1 MPLCEKGN
9 DPIDSSTID
18 SLCAAFDKTLK
29 STPDVQKYNDAINT
43 IFQLR
48 QKSESGKM
56 PADLTNSEALKDRQK
71 IEEILTRSYQDRSES
86 RVHLSKLIQNDI
98 PFALNLFEILSR
110 SSIHVFVGCFSNKDA
125 TIALLNELQIRI
137 HYGEDTHVTYLLSIV
152 LQLLNKFKYNFK
164 EVRFLV
170 KELILRISEDEV
182 KSMMLII
189 FAELQ
194 SSFQKDFDKAVVD
207 FMSSLIVEAEIDVGN
222 DPLSIIVKTLSEL
235 YPSLTTLC
243 SEIFLTKGLS
253 KLFKKRVFEE
263 QDLQFTK
270 ELLRLLSS
278 ACIDETMR
286 TYITENYLQLLERSL
301 NVEDVQIYSAL
312 VLVKTWSFTKL
323 TCINLKQLS
332 EIFINAISRR
342 IMPKIENVNESAV
355 KLEEVPKVE
364 MSVEALAYLSL
375 KASVKIMIR
384 SNESFTEILL
394 TMIKSQKMTHCLYG
408 LLVIMANLS
417 TLPEESNGSSQ
428 SINDLKNY
436 ADLKGPGA
444 DKVGAEKESKE
455 DILLFN
461 EKYILRTE
469 LISFLKREMHNLS
482 PNCKQQVVRVIYN
495 ITRSKNFIPQCIS
508 QGGTTI
514 ILEYLANKQDIGE
527 PIRIL
532 GCRALTRMLIFTNP
546 GLIFKK
552 YSALNA
558 IPFLFELLPR
568 STPVDDNPLHNDE
581 QIKLTDNYEALLALT
596 NLASSE
602 TSDGEEVCKHIVSTK
617 VYWSTIENLMLDE
630 NVPLQRSTLEL
641 ISNMMSH
648 PLTIAAKFFNLENP
662 QSLRNFNILVK
673 LLQLS
678 DVESQRAV
686 AAIFANIATTI
697 PLIAKELLTKKELI
711 ENAIQVFA
719 DQIDDIELRQR
730 LLMLFFGLFEVIPDN
745 GTNEVY
751 PLLQEN
757 QKLKDALN
765 MSLKRG
771 DSGSEFSAA
780 IPVILA
786 KIKV

>member
-771 DSGSEFSAA
+771 DSGPEFSAA

>member
-71 IEEILTRSYQDRSES
+71 IEEILTRSYQDHSES

-243 SEIFLTKGLS
+243 SEIFLTNGLS

-342 IMPKIENVNESAV
+342 IMPKIGNVNESAV

-444 DKVGAEKESKE
+444 DRVGAEKESKE

-469 LISFLKREMHNLS
+469 LISFLEREMHNLS

-568 STPVDDNPLHNDE
+568 STSVDDNPLHNDE

-771 DSGSEFSAA
+771 DSGPEFSAA

>member
-71 IEEILTRSYQDRSES
+71 IEEILTRSYQDHSES

-222 DPLSIIVKTLSEL
+222 DPLFIIVKTLSEL

-243 SEIFLTKGLS
+243 SEIFLTNGLS

-771 DSGSEFSAA
+771 DSGPEFSAA

>member
-71 IEEILTRSYQDRSES
+71 IEEILTRSYQDHSES

-182 KSMMLII
+182 KSMMLVI

-222 DPLSIIVKTLSEL
+222 DPLFIIVKTLSEL

-243 SEIFLTKGLS
+243 SEIFLTNGLS

-546 GLIFKK
+546 GSIFKK

-771 DSGSEFSAA
+771 DSGPEFSAA

>member
-71 IEEILTRSYQDRSES
+71 IEEILTRSYQDHSES

-243 SEIFLTKGLS
+243 SEIFLTNGLS

-394 TMIKSQKMTHCLYG
+394 TMIKSQKMAHCLYG

-771 DSGSEFSAA
+771 DSGPEFSAA

>member
-71 IEEILTRSYQDRSES
+71 IEEILTRSYQDHSES

-182 KSMMLII
+182 KSMMLVI

-243 SEIFLTKGLS
+243 SEIFLTNGLS

-342 IMPKIENVNESAV
+342 IMPKIGNVNESAV

-444 DKVGAEKESKE
+444 DRVGAEKESKE

-771 DSGSEFSAA
+771 DSGPEFSAA

>member
-71 IEEILTRSYQDRSES
+71 IEEILTRSYQDHSES

-243 SEIFLTKGLS
+243 SEIFLTNGLS

-278 ACIDETMR
+278 ASIDETMR

-546 GLIFKK
+546 DLIFKK

-771 DSGSEFSAA
+771 DSGPEFSAA

>member
-18 SLCAAFDKTLK
+18 SLCAAFDKTLT
-29 STPDVQKYNDAINT
+29 STPDVQKYKDAINT

-71 IEEILTRSYQDRSES
+71 IEEILTRSYQDHSES

-243 SEIFLTKGLS
+243 SEIFLTNGLS

-745 GTNEVY
+745 GSNEVY

-765 MSLKRG
+765 ISLKRG
-771 DSGSEFSAA
+771 DSGPEFSAA

>member
-71 IEEILTRSYQDRSES
+71 IEEILTRSYQDHSES

-170 KELILRISEDEV
+170 KELILRISENEV

-243 SEIFLTKGLS
+243 SEIFLTNGLS

-384 SNESFTEILL
+384 SNESLTEILL

-771 DSGSEFSAA
+771 DSGPEFSAA

>member
-71 IEEILTRSYQDRSES
+71 IEEILTRSYQDHSES

-243 SEIFLTKGLS
+243 SEIFLTNGLS

-342 IMPKIENVNESAV
+342 IMPKIENVNGSAV

-384 SNESFTEILL
+384 NNESFTEILL

-617 VYWSTIENLMLDE
+617 IYWSTIENLMLDE

-745 GTNEVY
+745 GTNQVY

-771 DSGSEFSAA
+771 DSGPEFSAA
-780 IPVILA
+780 IPIILA

>member
-1 MPLCEKGN
+1 M
-9 DPIDSSTID
+9 
-18 SLCAAFDKTLK
+18 
-29 STPDVQKYNDAINT
+29 
-43 IFQLR
+43 
-48 QKSESGKM
+48 
-56 PADLTNSEALKDRQK
+56 
-71 IEEILTRSYQDRSES
+71 
-86 RVHLSKLIQNDI
+86 
-98 PFALNLFEILSR
+98 
-110 SSIHVFVGCFSNKDA
+110 
-125 TIALLNELQIRI
+125 
-137 HYGEDTHVTYLLSIV
+137 
-152 LQLLNKFKYNFK
+152 
-164 EVRFLV
+164 
-170 KELILRISEDEV
+170 
-182 KSMMLII
+182 
-189 FAELQ
+189 
-194 SSFQKDFDKAVVD
+194 
-207 FMSSLIVEAEIDVGN
+207 
-222 DPLSIIVKTLSEL
+222 
-235 YPSLTTLC
+235 TTLC
-243 SEIFLTKGLS
+243 SEIFLTNGLS

-417 TLPEESNGSSQ
+417 TLPEESNGNSQ

-745 GTNEVY
+745 GSNEVY

-771 DSGSEFSAA
+771 DSGPEFSAA

>member
-71 IEEILTRSYQDRSES
+71 IEEILTRSYQDHSES

-243 SEIFLTKGLS
+243 SEIFLTNGLS

-342 IMPKIENVNESAV
+342 IMPKIENVNETAV

-384 SNESFTEILL
+384 NNESFTEILL
-394 TMIKSQKMTHCLYG
+394 TMIKNQKMTHCLYG

-532 GCRALTRMLIFTNP
+532 GYRALTRMLIFTNP

-617 VYWSTIENLMLDE
+617 IYWSTIENLMLDE

-745 GTNEVY
+745 GTNEMY

-771 DSGSEFSAA
+771 DSGPEFSAA

>member
-71 IEEILTRSYQDRSES
+71 IEEILTRSYQDHSES

-243 SEIFLTKGLS
+243 SEIFLTNGLS

-342 IMPKIENVNESAV
+342 IMPKIENVNETAV

-384 SNESFTEILL
+384 NNESFTEILL
-394 TMIKSQKMTHCLYG
+394 TMIKNQKMTHCLYG

-745 GTNEVY
+745 GTNEMY

-771 DSGSEFSAA
+771 DSGPEFSAA

>member
-71 IEEILTRSYQDRSES
+71 IEEILTRSYQDHSES

-125 TIALLNELQIRI
+125 TISLLNELQIRI

-164 EVRFLV
+164 EVQFLV

-243 SEIFLTKGLS
+243 SEIFLTNGLS

-342 IMPKIENVNESAV
+342 IMPKIENVNESVV

-384 SNESFTEILL
+384 NNESFTEILL
-394 TMIKSQKMTHCLYG
+394 TMIKSQKMTHCSYG

-461 EKYILRTE
+461 EKYILRTD
-469 LISFLKREMHNLS
+469 LISFLKREIQNLS

-617 VYWSTIENLMLDE
+617 IYWSTIEYLMLDE

-711 ENAIQVFA
+711 ENAIQIFA

-757 QKLKDALN
+757 RKLKDALN

-771 DSGSEFSAA
+771 DSGPEFSAA
-780 IPVILA
+780 ISVILA

>member
-71 IEEILTRSYQDRSES
+71 IEEILTRSYQDHSES

-243 SEIFLTKGLS
+243 SEIFLTNGLS

-278 ACIDETMR
+278 ACTDETMR

-771 DSGSEFSAA
+771 DSGPEFSAA

>member
-71 IEEILTRSYQDRSES
+71 IEEILTRSYQDHSES

-170 KELILRISEDEV
+170 KELILRISENEV

-243 SEIFLTKGLS
+243 SEIFLTNGLS

-771 DSGSEFSAA
+771 DSGPEFSAA

>member
-18 SLCAAFDKTLK
+18 SLCAAFDKTLT
-29 STPDVQKYNDAINT
+29 STPDVQKYKDAINT

-71 IEEILTRSYQDRSES
+71 IEEILTRSYQDHSES

-243 SEIFLTKGLS
+243 SEIFLTNGLS

-417 TLPEESNGSSQ
+417 TLPEESNGNSQ

-686 AAIFANIATTI
+686 AAIFANVATTI

-771 DSGSEFSAA
+771 DSGPEFSAA

>member
-18 SLCAAFDKTLK
+18 SLCAAFDKTLT
-29 STPDVQKYNDAINT
+29 STPDVQKYKDAINT

-71 IEEILTRSYQDRSES
+71 IEEILTRSYQDHSES

-243 SEIFLTKGLS
+243 SEIFLTNGLS

-532 GCRALTRMLIFTNP
+532 GCRALTRMLVFTNP

-771 DSGSEFSAA
+771 DSGPEFSAA

>member
-18 SLCAAFDKTLK
+18 SLCAAFDNTLTP
-29 STPDVQKYNDAINT
+29 TPDVQKYKDAINT

-71 IEEILTRSYQDRSES
+71 IEEILTRSYQDHSES

-243 SEIFLTKGLS
+243 SEIFLTNGLS

-745 GTNEVY
+745 GSNEVY

-771 DSGSEFSAA
+771 DSGPEFSAA

>member
-29 STPDVQKYNDAINT
+29 PTPDVQKYNDAINT

-71 IEEILTRSYQDRSES
+71 IEEILTRSYQDHSES

-207 FMSSLIVEAEIDVGN
+207 FISSLIVEAEIDVGN

-243 SEIFLTKGLS
+243 SEIFLTNGLS

-364 MSVEALAYLSL
+364 ISVEALAYLSL

-394 TMIKSQKMTHCLYG
+394 TMIKSQKMAHCLYG

-771 DSGSEFSAA
+771 DSGPEFSAA

>member
-18 SLCAAFDKTLK
+18 SLCAAFDKTLT
-29 STPDVQKYNDAINT
+29 STPDVQKYKDAINT

-71 IEEILTRSYQDRSES
+71 IEEILTRSYQDHSES

-243 SEIFLTKGLS
+243 SEIFLTNGLS

-384 SNESFTEILL
+384 NNESFTEILL

-771 DSGSEFSAA
+771 DSGPEFSAA

>member
-18 SLCAAFDKTLK
+18 SLCAAFDKTLT
-29 STPDVQKYNDAINT
+29 STPDVQKYKDAINT

-71 IEEILTRSYQDRSES
+71 IEEILTRSYQDHSES

-243 SEIFLTKGLS
+243 SEIFLTNGLS

-286 TYITENYLQLLERSL
+286 TYITENYLQLLEKSL

-771 DSGSEFSAA
+771 DSGPEFSAA

>member
-18 SLCAAFDKTLK
+18 SLCAAFDKTLT

-71 IEEILTRSYQDRSES
+71 IEEILTRSYQDHSES

-207 FMSSLIVEAEIDVGN
+207 FISSLIVEAEIDVGN

-243 SEIFLTKGLS
+243 SEIFLTNGLS

-417 TLPEESNGSSQ
+417 TLPEEFNGSSQ

-771 DSGSEFSAA
+771 DSGPEFSAA

>member
-18 SLCAAFDKTLK
+18 SLCAAFDKTLT
-29 STPDVQKYNDAINT
+29 STPDVQKYKDAINT

-71 IEEILTRSYQDRSES
+71 IEEILTRSYQDHSES

-243 SEIFLTKGLS
+243 SEIFLTNGLS

-301 NVEDVQIYSAL
+301 NVEDVQVYSAL

-617 VYWSTIENLMLDE
+617 IYWSTIENLMLDE

-771 DSGSEFSAA
+771 DSGPEFSAA

>member
-1 MPLCEKGN
+1 MPLFEKEDN
-9 DPIDSSTID
+9 PIDTFTID

-29 STPDVQKYNDAINT
+29 STPDVQKYNDAVDA

-48 QKSESGKM
+48 QNSESGRI
-56 PADLTNSEALKDRQK
+56 PADVTNSEAFGDRQK
-71 IEEILTRSYQDRSES
+71 IEEILTRSYQDHSGS
-86 RVHLSKLIQNDI
+86 RVHLSKLVQEDI

-110 SSIHVFVGCFSNKDA
+110 SSVHVFVGCFSNKEA
-125 TIALLNELQIRI
+125 TIALLNELQMRI
-137 HYGEDTHVTYLLSIV
+137 HYGEDVHVTYLLSII
-152 LQLLNKFKYNFK
+152 LQLLNKFKYSFK

-194 SSFQKDFDKAVVD
+194 SSFQKDFDKVVVD

-235 YPSLTTLC
+235 YPSLTALC
-243 SEIFLTKGLS
+243 SEIFLTNGLN

-270 ELLRLLSS
+270 ELLQLLSA

-286 TYITENYLQLLERSL
+286 VYITENYLQLLETSL
-301 NVEDVQIYSAL
+301 NVEDIQIYSAL

-323 TCINLKQLS
+323 TSVSLTQLS
-332 EIFINAISRR
+332 EIFISAISRYV
-342 IMPKIENVNESAV
+342 MPKIENVDEGAV
-355 KLEEVPKVE
+355 KPDEVPKVD

-375 KASVKIMIR
+375 KPSVKNMIR
-384 SNESFTEILL
+384 NKDSFIKILL
-394 TMIKSQKMTHCLYG
+394 NMIKSQKMMHFLYG
-408 LLVIMANLS
+408 LLVILANLT
-417 TLPEESNGSSQ
+417 TLPEEVNGSSQ

-436 ADLKGPGA
+436 ADLKGPSAG
-444 DKVGAEKESKE
+444 KVGAEKESKE
-455 DILLFN
+455 DIVLFS
-461 EKYILRTE
+461 EKYVLGTE
-469 LISFLKREMHNLS
+469 LISSLKSGMHNLS

-495 ITRSKNFIPQCIS
+495 ITRSKNFISQCIL

-568 STPVDDNPLHNDE
+568 STPLDDNPLHNDE

-617 VYWSTIENLMLDE
+617 DYWSTIENLMLDE

-711 ENAIQVFA
+711 ENAVQVFT

-730 LLMLFFGLFEVIPDN
+730 FLMLFFGLFEVIPDN
-745 GTNEVY
+745 GTNETY
-751 PLLQEN
+751 PLLQQN
-757 QKLKDALN
+757 QKLKNALN
-765 MSLKRG
+765 MSLERG
-771 DSGSEFSAA
+771 DSGPEFSAA

>member
-1 MPLCEKGN
+1 M
-9 DPIDSSTID
+9 
-18 SLCAAFDKTLK
+18 
-29 STPDVQKYNDAINT
+29 
-43 IFQLR
+43 
-48 QKSESGKM
+48 
-56 PADLTNSEALKDRQK
+56 
-71 IEEILTRSYQDRSES
+71 
-86 RVHLSKLIQNDI
+86 
-98 PFALNLFEILSR
+98 
-110 SSIHVFVGCFSNKDA
+110 
-125 TIALLNELQIRI
+125 
-137 HYGEDTHVTYLLSIV
+137 
-152 LQLLNKFKYNFK
+152 
-164 EVRFLV
+164 
-170 KELILRISEDEV
+170 
-182 KSMMLII
+182 
-189 FAELQ
+189 
-194 SSFQKDFDKAVVD
+194 
-207 FMSSLIVEAEIDVGN
+207 
-222 DPLSIIVKTLSEL
+222 
-235 YPSLTTLC
+235 
-243 SEIFLTKGLS
+243 
-253 KLFKKRVFEE
+253 
-263 QDLQFTK
+263 
-270 ELLRLLSS
+270 
-278 ACIDETMR
+278 
-286 TYITENYLQLLERSL
+286 
-301 NVEDVQIYSAL
+301 
-312 VLVKTWSFTKL
+312 
-323 TCINLKQLS
+323 
-332 EIFINAISRR
+332 
-342 IMPKIENVNESAV
+342 
-355 KLEEVPKVE
+355 
-364 MSVEALAYLSL
+364 
-375 KASVKIMIR
+375 
-384 SNESFTEILL
+384 
-394 TMIKSQKMTHCLYG
+394 
-408 LLVIMANLS
+408 
-417 TLPEESNGSSQ
+417 
-428 SINDLKNY
+428 
-436 ADLKGPGA
+436 KGPGA

-771 DSGSEFSAA
+771 DSGPEFSAA

>member
-71 IEEILTRSYQDRSES
+71 IEEILTRSYQDHSES

-207 FMSSLIVEAEIDVGN
+207 FMSSLIMEAEIDVGN

-243 SEIFLTKGLS
+243 SEIFLTNGLS

-771 DSGSEFSAA
+771 DSGPEFSAA

>member
-71 IEEILTRSYQDRSES
+71 IEEILTRSYQDHSES

-182 KSMMLII
+182 KSMMLVI

-243 SEIFLTKGLS
+243 SEIFLTNGLS

-444 DKVGAEKESKE
+444 DRVGAEKESKE

-617 VYWSTIENLMLDE
+617 VYWSAIENLMLDE

-771 DSGSEFSAA
+771 DSGPEFSAA

>member
-18 SLCAAFDKTLK
+18 SLCAAFDKTLT
-29 STPDVQKYNDAINT
+29 STPDVQKYKDAINT

-71 IEEILTRSYQDRSES
+71 IEEILTRSYQDHSES

-243 SEIFLTKGLS
+243 SEIFLTNGLS

-765 MSLKRG
+765 ISLKRG
-771 DSGSEFSAA
+771 DSGPEFSAA

>member
-18 SLCAAFDKTLK
+18 SLCAAFDKTLT
-29 STPDVQKYNDAINT
+29 STPDVQKYKDAINT

-71 IEEILTRSYQDRSES
+71 IEEMLTRSYQDHSES

-243 SEIFLTKGLS
+243 SEIFLTNGLS

-771 DSGSEFSAA
+771 DSGPEFSAA

>member
-1 MPLCEKGN
+1 M
-9 DPIDSSTID
+9 
-18 SLCAAFDKTLK
+18 
-29 STPDVQKYNDAINT
+29 
-43 IFQLR
+43 
-48 QKSESGKM
+48 
-56 PADLTNSEALKDRQK
+56 
-71 IEEILTRSYQDRSES
+71 
-86 RVHLSKLIQNDI
+86 
-98 PFALNLFEILSR
+98 
-110 SSIHVFVGCFSNKDA
+110 
-125 TIALLNELQIRI
+125 
-137 HYGEDTHVTYLLSIV
+137 
-152 LQLLNKFKYNFK
+152 
-164 EVRFLV
+164 

-207 FMSSLIVEAEIDVGN
+207 FISSLIVEAEIDVGN

-243 SEIFLTKGLS
+243 SEIFLTNGLS

-630 NVPLQRSTLEL
+630 NVPLQR
-641 ISNMMSH
+641 
-648 PLTIAAKFFNLENP
+648 
-662 QSLRNFNILVK
+662 
-673 LLQLS
+673 
-678 DVESQRAV
+678 
-686 AAIFANIATTI
+686 
-697 PLIAKELLTKKELI
+697 
-711 ENAIQVFA
+711 
-719 DQIDDIELRQR
+719 
-730 LLMLFFGLFEVIPDN
+730 
-745 GTNEVY
+745 
-751 PLLQEN
+751 
-757 QKLKDALN
+757 
-765 MSLKRG
+765 
-771 DSGSEFSAA
+771 
-780 IPVILA
+780 
-786 KIKV
+786 

>member
-18 SLCAAFDKTLK
+18 SLCAAFDKTLT
-29 STPDVQKYNDAINT
+29 STPDVQKYKDAINT

-71 IEEILTRSYQDRSES
+71 IEEILTRSYQDHSES

-222 DPLSIIVKTLSEL
+222 DPLFIIVKTLSEL

-243 SEIFLTKGLS
+243 SEIFLTNGLS

-444 DKVGAEKESKE
+444 DRVGAEKESKE

-771 DSGSEFSAA
+771 DSGPEFSAA

>member
-71 IEEILTRSYQDRSES
+71 IEEILTRSYQDHSES

-243 SEIFLTKGLS
+243 SEIFLTNGLS

-532 GCRALTRMLIFTNP
+532 GYRALTRMLIFTNP

-617 VYWSTIENLMLDE
+617 IYWSTIENLMLDE

-771 DSGSEFSAA
+771 DSGPEFSAA

>member
-71 IEEILTRSYQDRSES
+71 IEEILTRSYQDHSES

-170 KELILRISEDEV
+170 KELILRISEHEV

-243 SEIFLTKGLS
+243 SEIFLTNGLS

-455 DILLFN
+455 DILLFH

-771 DSGSEFSAA
+771 DSGPEFSAA

>member
-71 IEEILTRSYQDRSES
+71 IEEILTRSYQDHSES

-243 SEIFLTKGLS
+243 SEIFLTNGLS

-332 EIFINAISRR
+332 EIFISAISRR

-384 SNESFTEILL
+384 NNESFTEILL

-617 VYWSTIENLMLDE
+617 IYWSTIENLMLDE

-771 DSGSEFSAA
+771 DSGPEFSAA

>member
-18 SLCAAFDKTLK
+18 SLCAAFDKTLT
-29 STPDVQKYNDAINT
+29 STPDVQKYKDAINT

-71 IEEILTRSYQDRSES
+71 IEEILTRSYQDHSES

-243 SEIFLTKGLS
+243 SEIFLTNGLS

-355 KLEEVPKVE
+355 KLEEVSKVE

-771 DSGSEFSAA
+771 DSGPEFSAA
-780 IPVILA
+780 IHVILA